1 MWDVFVKS
9 VEWAKES
16 AAAPLFR
23 TTLWWVGEWVGG
35 CWAGGGVNNAEN
47 TCKTALSTQRLVQH
61 SMQRAAPQP
70 PPPPHQPPAHAERPY
85 LRRCRAS
92 GPPAAP
98 PCACGWPA
106 AAGAPA
112 NKYKGAEGGRKQ
124 LAVRGGKDTGC
135 TQHISRAVQPLWRY
149 SRAVRCV
156 PRPARCGRG
165 WRPPG
170 AGAAGCRWTSCG
182 RRPPDKVGC
191 WAGGFVAVNSEQ
203 A

>member
-70 PPPPHQPPAHAERPY
+70 PPLPISHLPM
-85 LRRCRAS
+85 LRGHTCVVVGRVARQQLLH
-92 GPPAAP
+92 
-98 PCACGWPA
+98 
-106 AAGAPA
+106 APA
-112 NKYKGAEGGRKQ
+112 GGQ
-124 LAVRGGKDTGC
+124 
-135 TQHISRAVQPLWRY
+135 QPLAHLQT
-149 SRAVRCV
+149 STRAQRE
-156 PRPARCGRG
+156 AE
-165 WRPPG
+165 
-170 AGAAGCRWTSCG
+170 
-182 RRPPDKVGC
+182 
-191 WAGGFVAVNSEQ
+191 NSWL
-203 A
+203 